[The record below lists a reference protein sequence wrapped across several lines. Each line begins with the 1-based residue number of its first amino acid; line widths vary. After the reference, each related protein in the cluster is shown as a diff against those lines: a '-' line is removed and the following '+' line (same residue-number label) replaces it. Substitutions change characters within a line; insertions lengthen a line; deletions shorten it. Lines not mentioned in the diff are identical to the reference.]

1 MLSVTNRPGL
11 KKVYTV
17 HGEQMVNI
25 MQKVPSCVLYNAKN
39 RELLNNF
46 VRL

>member
-17 HGEQMVNI
+17 HREQMVN